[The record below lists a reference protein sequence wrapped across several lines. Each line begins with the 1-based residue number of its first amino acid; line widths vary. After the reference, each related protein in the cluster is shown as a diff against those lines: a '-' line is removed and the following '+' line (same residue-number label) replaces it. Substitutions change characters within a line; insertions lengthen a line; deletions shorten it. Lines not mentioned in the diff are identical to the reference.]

1 MAAALT
7 EGLHEIARHLL
18 PKRRRRSQPRVVKRK
33 MSNFGVKG
41 TKHQLWPQPTRDPAD
56 AVAIAPHY
64 KTAPINP
71 PAKIP
76 RAWDS

>member
-7 EGLHEIARHLL
+7 DGLHEIARHLL
-18 PKRRRRSQPRVVKRK
+18 PKRRRRSHPRVGKRK
-33 MSNFGVKG
+33 MSNFGVKRA
-41 TKHQLWPQPTRDPAD
+41 KHQLWPQPTLDPTD

-71 PAKIP
+71 PLQVP
-76 RAWDS
+76 PVRDS